1 MGESLNASV
10 RPFPNN
16 TELKTHMENEA
27 PKNEALFKIEFTTNE
42 GDTSSK
48 TLPANQISTEAI
60 SLSNKGYYNIR
71 ICFIP
76 Q

>member
-1 MGESLNASV
+1 MQ
-10 RPFPNN
+10 
-16 TELKTHMENEA
+16 NEA
-27 PKNEALFKIEFTTNE
+27 PKNEALFKIEFATYE
-42 GDTSSK
+42 GTTSSK

-60 SLSNKGYYNIR
+60 SLSNKGYYDIK

>member
-1 MGESLNASV
+1 MQNEA
-10 RPFPNN
+10 P
-16 TELKTHMENEA
+16 KNEA

-48 TLPANQISTEAI
+48 KLPANQISTEALF
-60 SLSNKGYYNIR
+60 LSNKGYHDIR

>member
-1 MGESLNASV
+1 MG
-10 RPFPNN
+10 
-16 TELKTHMENEA
+16 NEA
-27 PKNEALFKIEFTTNE
+27 AKKEALFKIEFTTIE

-48 TLPANQISTEAI
+48 TLPANQISTEALF
-60 SLSNKGYYNIR
+60 LSGKGYHDIR

>member
-1 MGESLNASV
+1 
-10 RPFPNN
+10 
-16 TELKTHMENEA
+16 MENA
-27 PKNEALFKIEFTTNE
+27 TPKKETLFKIEFTTNE

-60 SLSNKGYYNIR
+60 FLSSKGYHDIR